1 MTRLKSELWVR
12 AYMRRLEG
20 EGVSSVIVRRG
31 NAEAG
36 AIYILINRLD
46 RTVQLFGPAPA
57 GLDEAGSE
65 RRFVAYF
72 DGRFVLETEASE
84 RLMREAEFDSDI
96 WVVEAE
102 DRDGRHFLDDWLAD
116 GDGY

>member
-20 EGVSSVIVRRG
+20 EGIPSVIVRRG
-31 NAEAG
+31 NTEAG

-57 GLDEAGSE
+57 GLHDAGSD
-65 RRFVAYF
+65 RRFVALF
-72 DGRFVLETEASE
+72 DGRFVPETDAGA
-84 RLMREAEFDSDI
+84 RLAREADFDSDI
-96 WVVEAE
+96 WIVEAE
-102 DRDGRHFLDDWLAD
+102 DRAGRHFLDDWLAGED
-116 GDGY
+116 DI

>member
-12 AYMRRLEG
+12 AYMRRLET
-20 EGVSSVIVRRG
+20 EGIPSVIVRRG

-46 RTVQLFGPAPA
+46 RTVHLFGPAPA
-57 GLDEAGSE
+57 GLDEAGEE
-65 RRFVAYF
+65 RRFVAHF
-72 DGRFVLETEASE
+72 KGQPVPEMDASE
-84 RLMREAEFDSDI
+84 KLMREAEFDSDI

-102 DRDGRHFLDDWLAD
+102 DRAGRHFLDDWLAE
-116 GDGY
+116 GDGF